1 MKTYLG
7 LFNELSKMN
16 ILKKFIEFVL
26 FPFIGGL
33 ILSILFPEIHIVKII
48 IIVVGLELLIEFKV
62 KSPKSGNAPAHA
74 GYAQASYDPAA
85 RSQSNPAAA

>member
-33 ILSILFPEIHIVKII
+33 ILSILFPEIHILKII

-62 KSPKSGNAPAHA
+62 KSTIKNIKNEES
-74 GYAQASYDPAA
+74 
-85 RSQSNPAAA
+85 

>member
-33 ILSILFPEIHIVKII
+33 IFSILFPEIHILKII

-62 KSPKSGNAPAHA
+62 KSTIKNIENEES
-74 GYAQASYDPAA
+74 
-85 RSQSNPAAA
+85 